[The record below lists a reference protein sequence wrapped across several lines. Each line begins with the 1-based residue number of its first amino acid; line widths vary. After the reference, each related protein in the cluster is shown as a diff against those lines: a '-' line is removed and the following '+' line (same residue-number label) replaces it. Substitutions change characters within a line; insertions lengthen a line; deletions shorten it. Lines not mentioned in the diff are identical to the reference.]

1 MSGDSRLLNSV
12 GARLPAIGWR
22 IRYIQVAEKNY
33 RGQPRAYRQR
43 AHHAG
48 NKKPDDPAQG
58 GGSIGRCTQERFKC
72 QGRVDEREDDY
83 APGLTDD

>member
-1 MSGDSRLLNSV
+1 
-12 GARLPAIGWR
+12 LPAIGRR
-22 IRYIQVAEKNY
+22 IRYIQVAEKTY
-33 RGQPRAYRQR
+33 RVQARSDSQR
-43 AHHAG
+43 AHQAG

-72 QGRVDEREDDY
+72 QGRVDERKNDH